1 MRSDLDH
8 LPLKKQRELA
18 RTREIL
24 FEEFEATSAA
34 TPSQAKKQRRILKI
48 VLFGSYARGDWVED
62 PAGRYFSDYDLLIVV
77 SHKELTDETAYW
89 YTASDRLLHDK
100 SIKTPVNIIVHTLP
114 EVNDALRKGQ
124 YFFTDILRDGVMLY
138 ELSGKKKPQNKQL
151 YQFVSPKPLSPQE
164 AYDAARKYFVE
175 NSEAADRRFR
185 IFQHEMKL
193 ATENFKFHKD
203 AAFTLHQVT
212 ERIYTEFLLTE
223 TLYVPKTHNLEFLR
237 SLSENED
244 ARLIAAW
251 PRDQRRYQRRF
262 QLLKRAYVEARYS
275 EHYQITQEE
284 LRWLGARVAHLQQ
297 LVKLACEERLA
308 ALKKRNRS
316 PSTAFPD

>member
-18 RTREIL
+18 RTLEIL

-89 YTASDRLLHDK
+89 YTASDRLLRDK

-164 AYDAARKYFVE
+164 AYDAARKYFE
-175 NSEAADRRFR
+175 HWFEASQRSF
-185 IFQHEMKL
+185 I
-193 ATENFKFHKD
+193 NFHDDLKREWNND
-203 AAFTLHQVT
+203 AAFTLHQSA
-212 ERIYTEFLLTE
+212 ERIYTAFLLTE

-237 SLSENED
+237 SLSEGED

-308 ALKKRNRS
+308 ALKKQR
-316 PSTAFPD
+316 